1 MTWIAPILLWAPT
14 LFDQSVAKVLHR
26 NFPEAQ
32 YILVATGTNTVLD
45 SRWIG
50 SDLPS
55 SMGSLVKPFTALAA
69 EHKPARCNPAQCWLG
84 GAGHGLIDL
93 QQAIAHSCNS
103 YFLQVS
109 ASVHPGRLQTVAQR
123 YGLPMPDSLSPAV
136 LTGIGREWK
145 ISPVVLAEAYSKL
158 AFTSEAEALREG
170 MRASA
175 REGTAKAIRL
185 PALAK
190 TGTAPCSHAKRA
202 PVDGY
207 VAVLYPADAPKYMLL
222 VQVHGVSGAVA
233 ATTAGRMLTVLRDGK

>member
-55 SMGSLVKPFTALAA
+55 AMGSLVKPFTALATDSRT
-69 EHKPARCNPAQCWLG
+69 ARCNPSQCWRNG
-84 GAGHGLIDL
+84 GHGLIDL

-145 ISPVVLAEAYSKL
+145 IAPVDLAEAYSKL
-158 AFTSEAEALREG
+158 AFTSEAEVVREG

>member
-32 YILVATGTNTVLD
+32 YILVATDTNTVLD
-45 SRWIG
+45 SRWTG
-50 SDLPS
+50 SDVPS

-69 EHKPARCNPAQCWLG
+69 EHKPARCNPAQCWLD
-84 GAGHGLIDL
+84 AGHGLIDL
-93 QQAIAHSCNS
+93 QQAIARSCNS

-109 ASVHPGRLQTVAQR
+109 ASVHSGRLQTVAQR
-123 YGLPMPDSLSPAV
+123 YGLPMPDSLSPAA

-145 ISPVVLAEAYSKL
+145 IAPVDLAEAYSKL
-158 AFTSEAEALREG
+158 AFTPEAEAVREG
-170 MRASA
+170 MLASA
-175 REGTAKAIRL
+175 REGTARAIRI

-190 TGTAPCSHAKRA
+190 TGTAPCSHTKRA